1 MPRFDVTFRTSTE
14 RFSTGFCS
22 VADRFD
28 LTFRGF
34 RRFNMAFRETSERFT
49 AALRDATEQ
58 FDVDFTAIQPYADVP
73 AYDGPY
79 TFTPSLAAQTAQ
91 TAQKIA
97 AHNIVINPIPSNYG
111 LITWNGSTLT
121 VS

>member
-1 MPRFDVTFRTSTE
+1 MPRFEVAFRTSTE
-14 RFSTGFCS
+14 RFSTGFRS
-22 VADRFD
+22 VAERFA

-49 AALRDATEQ
+49 AALRDTAEQ
-58 FDVDFTAIQPYADVP
+58 FSADFTAIQPYADVP

-79 TFTPSLAAQTAQ
+79 TFTPSLVAQTAQ